1 MKLYKVEITALPDG
15 ARRYHEA
22 LDAAFEAI
30 RGGECPAT
38 DWAPE
43 AWAPDGWLEDELERE
58 WWIKRH
64 GDTRFFWPSTKR
76 LYQSRSGAEA
86 RAALIRSYG
95 ATVEVIES
103 DEIVWLTPEMKR
115 ERKIAELRAEIARL
129 ESPRLTAVAS

>member
-1 MKLYKVEITALPDG
+1 MKLYKVNITSYPMGALLDDPRNVEYSIDNPDWT
-15 ARRYHEA
+15 
-22 LDAAFEAI
+22 
-30 RGGECPAT
+30 PA
-38 DWAPE
+38 
-43 AWAPDGWLEDELERE
+43 GWLEDGLARAE
-58 WWIKRH
+58 WIKRH

-95 ATVEVIES
+95 ATVDVIES
-103 DEIVWLTPEMKR
+103 DEIVWLTPEIKR